1 MNKEKILEI
10 LKKIKE
16 GPKRNFKQSYDLII
30 NVKGL
35 DLKKPANQVEFFTQ
49 IPFAAGKKKKIC
61 AIVGPELKSQTEQV
75 CDKTILADDL
85 TKFTDKKVAK
95 KLAREFDFFIAQ
107 ANVMPKVAATLGRV
121 LGPRGK
127 MPNPKA
133 GCVVP
138 PNANLK
144 PLYEKLQKTIKVS
157 IKTSYS
163 FKCIVGK
170 EDMPNEQVAENILS
184 IYNALV
190 HHLPREKENIKSVL
204 VKLTMGKPARVQ

>member
-1 MNKEKILEI
+1 MNKEKVLEV
-10 LKKIKE
+10 LKKVKE

-35 DLKKPANQVEFFTQ
+35 DLKKPTNQIEFFTQ
-49 IPFAAGKKKKIC
+49 LPFDIGKKKKIC
-61 AIVGPELKSQTEQV
+61 AIVGPELKSQAEQI
-75 CDKTILADDL
+75 CDKTILADEL
-85 TKFTDKKVAK
+85 PKYTDKKIAK

-138 PNANLK
+138 PSANLK
-144 PLYEKLQKTIKVS
+144 LLYEKLQKTVKVS
-157 IKTSYS
+157 LKTSYS
-163 FKCIVGK
+163 FKCLVGK
-170 EDMPNEQVAENILS
+170 EDAPDEYIVENILS
-184 IYNALV
+184 IYNALL

-204 VKLTMGKPARVQ
+204 LKLTMGKPVRIE